1 MKKVLLIVFLSLP
14 LGLCLAQETF
24 FVTDD
29 NNIRQLRHGELSG
42 AKKKL
47 RPKAFYKILNRS
59 YYKSVRPTNSFAAHL
74 AKANVSKGFTSATTD
89 SIFEH
94 FTKYALQEKLKSLDR
109 KDSLSGKD
117 LSEYEEIQVIFR
129 EHLILLGFLTEDIK
143 DWRMINEVDDN
154 IDLFIQKQVQIE
166 NDFKVI
172 NNHYLEKVKKEE
184 ALRAIMAEY
193 EDLTGVL
200 VYYYRQVK
208 FYVDY
213 EESILARN
221 TYQTGI
227 DKTKIAKEVVK
238 DMWKK

>member
-1 MKKVLLIVFLSLP
+1 MKRFLCIVFLSLP

-29 NNIRQLRHGELSG
+29 NNILQLKHGELSG
-42 AKKKL
+42 VKKKL
-47 RPKAFYKILNRS
+47 RPKAFYKVLNRS
-59 YYKSVRPTNSFAAHL
+59 YYKSVKPANSFATYL
-74 AKANVSKGFTSATTD
+74 TGANVSKVLTSARTD

-94 FTKYALQEKLKSLDR
+94 FSKYALQELLKSQDR
-109 KDSLSGKD
+109 NESLSGKD
-117 LSEYEEIQVIFR
+117 LSEYEKIQVIFK
-129 EHLILLGFLTEDIK
+129 EHLILLGLLTEDIK

-154 IDLFIQKQVQIE
+154 IELFVQKQVQIE
-166 NDFKVI
+166 NDFNVI

-213 EESILARN
+213 EDSILARN